1 MNQIES
7 IKKEINRRIQEC
19 DNQVEYYEG
28 DDDAY
33 SQEITMRYLS
43 IKYELNGLLD
53 FINKLSK

>member
-1 MNQIES
+1 MNQVEE
-7 IKKEINRRIQEC
+7 IKKEINRRISEADYQI
-19 DNQVEYYEG
+19 EYYDGEE
-28 DDDAY
+28 DSY